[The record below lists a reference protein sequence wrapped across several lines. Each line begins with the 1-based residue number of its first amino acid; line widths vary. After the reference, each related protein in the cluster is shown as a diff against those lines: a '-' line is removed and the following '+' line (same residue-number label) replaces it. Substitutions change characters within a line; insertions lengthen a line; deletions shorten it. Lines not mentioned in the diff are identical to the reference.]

1 MFVPSSVQYYV
12 LLVPKMSV
20 LFCCIPILCVQCFIK
35 CLLIVYKRKMATKSL
50 ICLEEYE
57 EEARSILDRNA
68 WGYYSSGATTEYTL
82 RDNVQA
88 YNR

>member
-1 MFVPSSVQYYV
+1 
-12 LLVPKMSV
+12 
-20 LFCCIPILCVQCFIK
+20 
-35 CLLIVYKRKMATKSL
+35 MATKSL